1 MATMA
6 LQQYSFEI
14 DSFWQLDASFEE
26 LDFVLENPLSIADW
40 WASVFMQVE
49 VLGGDYYSQD
59 GLQCKLWTKGF
70 LPHTFSFI
78 ANVFHDKNEEQVIVK
93 TTGDFGGLGTISR
106 YKRDV
111 GSIVHINWRT
121 RVDSHWLYW
130 LMMMI
135 KPLFV
140 ANHKWAMRKGRLGL
154 TAEIERRRLGGSV
167 TRKKQKPVFPHNIIA
182 RLQRP

>member
-1 MATMA
+1 MA

-14 DSFWQLDASFEE
+14 DSFWQLDASFGE

-40 WASVFMQVE
+40 WASVFMRVE
-49 VLGGDYYSQD
+49 ILGGDYYSQD

-70 LPHTFSFI
+70 LPHTFSFT
-78 ANVFHDKNEEQVIVK
+78 ANVFHNKSDEQVVVK

-106 YKRDV
+106 YKQSEN
-111 GSIVHINWRT
+111 SIVHINWRT

-130 LMMMI
+130 LMMVV
-135 KPLFV
+135 KPIFV

-154 TAEIERRRLGGSV
+154 IAEIERRRNGDPDAGKIQ
-167 TRKKQKPVFPHNIIA
+167 RPIFPHNIIA
-182 RLQRP
+182 KLQKP